1 MRNRNHLNRCLC
13 DSCGSSYEL
22 FYDTKADEYI
32 CSECL
37 DKEQKEINKQ
47 IEDDDQYPLD
57 MTFDELAKWRN
68 S

>member
-1 MRNRNHLNRCLC
+1 MRNRNYLNRCLC
-13 DSCGSSYEL
+13 GSCGSSYEL

-37 DKEQKEINKQ
+37 DKEQEELNKQ
-47 IEDDDQYPLD
+47 IEEDDQYPLD

>member
-1 MRNRNHLNRCLC
+1 
-13 DSCGSSYEL
+13 L